1 MIDYK
6 HMHKS
11 RQKLCKSCENK
22 SNQTAMPSVWLSL
35 AVGAGSFVAC
45 AVIMFCLGAVIT
57 LKLTGAV

>member
-6 HMHKS
+6 S
-11 RQKLCKSCENK
+11 RHK

-45 AVIMFCLGAVIT
+45 AAIMFCLGAAIMA
-57 LKLTGAV
+57 GAL